1 METDSGFPMRS
12 YYCPVE
18 WLTTY
23 SNQVE
28 YVQLLYSDDKNVAF
42 SVWAFEYFPSQPWDS

>member
-1 METDSGFPMRS
+1 METDSGFPTRS
-12 YYCPVE
+12 CCYSIK

-28 YVQLLYSDDKNVAF
+28 YVQLCHGDDKNVAF
-42 SVWAFEYFPSQPWDS
+42 SVLTFEYFPS